1 MARDRY
7 EISLWEDYIV
17 AATATIP
24 EHFEEKK
31 VVVIG
36 SDTMTAACRAYE
48 PKLVENINGTNT
60 FTFKMFYVYRD
71 EQTGEK
77 RQNPFL
83 SLLVNERKVKVLWK
97 SKWYDLVIKNI
108 QEDSSGKSIVYTCK
122 DLFVNELSKNGFNL
136 EFANELENNQGTVIE
151 LGARVLEGTDWQL
164 DDVDS
169 DSIKQEKEEPLYV
182 ATIKSGGITATNQKT
197 GTSVSIPAGK
207 TIYIFYSCVQN
218 KSNPCQFL
226 YDSTQQYNRDTNS
239 QLIID
244 VPCFSASATWSSAT
258 PPVPSIVATMGN
270 QVSNDYRGSRL
281 VDSQK
286 TVLDPVTDKYVKVYK
301 VNSQPNNRNHGYNY
315 YNLTKDTTRQA
326 GVTYYTFISPNTYQE
341 YSGTEVTG

>member
-151 LGARVLEGTDWQL
+151 LGAR
-164 DDVDS
+164 
-169 DSIKQEKEEPLYV
+169 Y
-182 ATIKSGGITATNQKT
+182 
-197 GTSVSIPAGK
+197 
-207 TIYIFYSCVQN
+207 
-218 KSNPCQFL
+218 
-226 YDSTQQYNRDTNS
+226 
-239 QLIID
+239 
-244 VPCFSASATWSSAT
+244 
-258 PPVPSIVATMGN
+258 M
-270 QVSNDYRGSRL
+270 
-281 VDSQK
+281 
-286 TVLDPVTDKYVKVYK
+286 
-301 VNSQPNNRNHGYNY
+301 
-315 YNLTKDTTRQA
+315 
-326 GVTYYTFISPNTYQE
+326 
-341 YSGTEVTG
+341 